1 MIMLRE
7 LLSRN
12 CRASISEVAPALL
25 NEDRSQIEYYS
36 EIAKNMVGPYA

>member
-12 CRASISEVAPALL
+12 GRASISEVARALL
-25 NEDRSQIEYYS
+25 NGDRSQIEYYS
-36 EIAKNMVGPYA
+36 EIAKNMVGP